1 MACSVVSHH
10 KERKVRKGRAKGSR
24 QQVGTHGAIGSRM
37 VDLPD
42 ATPLI
47 IGAAIAVHR
56 ALGPGLLESAYSHCL
71 FFEMVNVRGLKVEQ
85 QCPLSIVYGGVRVPC
100 GYMMDFVV
108 NDSVVVEIKAVETIL
123 PVHEAQMLS
132 YLRLSGLRYGLL
144 LNFNVVLMKHGIRRF
159 IGKLR

>member
-1 MACSVVSHH
+1 
-10 KERKVRKGRAKGSR
+10 
-24 QQVGTHGAIGSRM
+24 
-37 VDLPD
+37 
-42 ATPLI
+42 
-47 IGAAIAVHR
+47 
-56 ALGPGLLESAYSHCL
+56 
-71 FFEMVNVRGLKVEQ
+71 
-85 QCPLSIVYGGVRVPC
+85 
-100 GYMMDFVV
+100 V